1 MIFHIKTHSGTIRAF
16 LINSIKISFLML
28 KLRKT
33 ARVLVRN
40 VSRFFEIL
48 ASKRQN
54 DEILIVEIVLL
65 RENHGKRS
73 KKYGTLCGR
82 LGPSR
87 KTVGYGT
94 VRTRSA
100 DKIRILFCIRFIK
113 L

>member
-1 MIFHIKTHSGTIRAF
+1 
-16 LINSIKISFLML
+16 ML

-73 KKYGTLCGR
+73 KKYGTLGGR
-82 LGPSR
+82 FVPSR

-94 VRTRSA
+94 VRTRSEKPRRIRTQGVFLA
-100 DKIRILFCIRFIK
+100 DWAV
-113 L
+113 

>member
-1 MIFHIKTHSGTIRAF
+1 
-16 LINSIKISFLML
+16 ML

-48 ASKRQN
+48 ASKCQN

-82 LGPSR
+82 PKRSLAKKGR
-87 KTVGYGT
+87 LRYGT
-94 VRTRSA
+94 DTV
-100 DKIRILFCIRFIK
+100 CG
-113 L
+113 